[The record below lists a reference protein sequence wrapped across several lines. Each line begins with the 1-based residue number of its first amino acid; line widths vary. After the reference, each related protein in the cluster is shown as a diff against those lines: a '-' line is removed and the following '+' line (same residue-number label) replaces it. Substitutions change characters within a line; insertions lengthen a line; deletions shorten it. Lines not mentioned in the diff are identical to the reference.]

1 VSLLDKFKLDELNRA
16 LRDLT
21 FKKDQASRNAIAHF
35 CEHDGICINFTPVRA
50 TWHALA
56 PCALKPWWV
65 FLQPL
70 RNKTQVDMHNQIT
83 QETNKATNIET
94 DKETTAQKITT
105 KNTDTEVTEN
115 A

>member
-1 VSLLDKFKLDELNRA
+1 MSLLDKFRLEELNRA
-16 LRDLT
+16 LRDLA
-21 FKKDQASRNAIAHF
+21 FNKHQISRNDIAHF
-35 CEHDGICINFTPVRA
+35 CEHDGICINFTPVRT

-56 PCALKPWWV
+56 PCAIKPWWL

-70 RNKTQVDMHNQIT
+70 RNKTQLDMYNQTT
-83 QETNKATNIET
+83 QEKNKATNIET

-105 KNTDTEVTEN
+105 KNADIEVTEN

>member
-1 VSLLDKFKLDELNRA
+1 VSLLDKLKLEKFRLDELNQA
-16 LRDLT
+16 LRDLAFNKHQT
-21 FKKDQASRNAIAHF
+21 SRNDIAHF
-35 CEHDGICINFTPVRA
+35 CEHDGICINFTPVRT

-56 PCALKPWWV
+56 PCALKPWWL

-70 RNKTQVDMHNQIT
+70 RNKTQ
-83 QETNKATNIET
+83 ETNKATNLET

-105 KNTDTEVTEN
+105 KNADTEVTEN